1 MFDNVDAYE
10 KLEQSRCIKVGIMV
24 ISQTTLT
31 TLVMCISK
39 ISELSFTFTGPCSPI
54 PCQNGGTCTVT
65 THGSKAFDNMLMH
78 MKSKISEL
86 SFTFT
91 GPCSPN
97 PCQNGGTC
105 TVTGSTF
112 ECACVSGFT
121 GNTCNEG
128 KKLSASLIRL

>member
-1 MFDNVDAYE
+1 MSPLSTSMKSLKKGAS
-10 KLEQSRCIKVGIMV
+10 KLA
-24 ISQTTLT
+24 
-31 TLVMCISK
+31 
-39 ISELSFTFTGPCSPI
+39 
-54 PCQNGGTCTVT
+54 NGNFPNLIWQAK
-65 THGSKAFDNMLMH
+65 HLFDNMLMH

-86 SFTFT
+86 YFTFT

-121 GNTCNEG
+121 GNTCNG
-128 KKLSASLIRL
+128 

>member
-1 MFDNVDAYE
+1 MYLIWQA
-10 KLEQSRCIKVGIMV
+10 KHL
-24 ISQTTLT
+24 
-31 TLVMCISK
+31 
-39 ISELSFTFTGPCSPI
+39 
-54 PCQNGGTCTVT
+54 
-65 THGSKAFDNMLMH
+65 FDNMLMH

-121 GNTCNEG
+121 GNTCNQG
-128 KKLSASLIRL
+128 NKLSASHQTLRMLRFRDFFEFQKEKLVQSRCIKVGIMVISQTTLTTLVMCIS

>member
-1 MFDNVDAYE
+1 MYLIWQA
-10 KLEQSRCIKVGIMV
+10 KHL
-24 ISQTTLT
+24 
-31 TLVMCISK
+31 
-39 ISELSFTFTGPCSPI
+39 
-54 PCQNGGTCTVT
+54 
-65 THGSKAFDNMLMH
+65 FDNMLTH

-128 KKLSASLIRL
+128 NKLSASHQTLRMLRFRDFFKFQKEKLEQSRFIKVGIMVISQTTLTTLVMCIS